1 MTNRENSADGFF
13 GTTVG
18 RVLSVIL
25 AGLLPRDE
33 SVGRT

>member
-13 GTTVG
+13 DTTVG

-33 SVGRT
+33 SVART

>member
-1 MTNRENSADGFF
+1 MTNRENLADGFF

-25 AGLLPRDE
+25 IGLLPRDE
-33 SVGRT
+33 SVART